1 MTNRMTGAVPRWADS
16 PAGVRAAHPR
26 RRQNERQADRQLVEV
41 MDVSTPADLVI
52 LAVAIR

>member
-1 MTNRMTGAVPRWADS
+1 MTNRMTGAVPRRADS